1 MYDLRI
7 KEIHHNDIKM
17 PYQIRR
23 QIDKFFQWTQ
33 VLNQFKLNQ
42 ENIDYYLRLKMQN
55 KFALNLKNIGLVA
68 IRKKLRK
75 RKFYY
80 QMLLVDLAVR

>member
-42 ENIDYYLRLKMQN
+42 ENIDYYLRLKMHN